1 MRMKMPLEEV
11 CWIRRGNSDY
21 YSLLQNIIPSF
32 AGRNAMAKLE
42 ARIRELETELG
53 NVQAMIRM
61 SRHQYRFSDHWPISL

>member
-1 MRMKMPLEEV
+1 MQMKMPFEEV

-61 SRHQYRFSDHWPISL
+61 SRHQYRFSDHWPIS

>member
-1 MRMKMPLEEV
+1 MQMKMPFEEV
-11 CWIRRGNSDY
+11 CWIRRGNFDNDTI
-21 YSLLQNIIPSF
+21 LQDIMPSF

-61 SRHQYRFSDHWPISL
+61 LRHQYRFSNH

>member
-1 MRMKMPLEEV
+1 MQMKMQFEEV

-21 YSLLQNIIPSF
+21 YSLLQNIMSYF

-53 NVQAMIRM
+53 NVQAMHYASI
-61 SRHQYRFSDHWPISL
+61 PIAKCQ

>member
-1 MRMKMPLEEV
+1 MQMKMQFEEV
-11 CWIRRGNSDY
+11 CWIRRGNPDY

-61 SRHQYRFSDHWPISL
+61 SRHQYRFSNH

>member
-1 MRMKMPLEEV
+1 MQMKMPFEEV
-11 CWIRRGNSDY
+11 CWIRRGNFDNDTI
-21 YSLLQNIIPSF
+21 LQDIMPSF

-61 SRHQYRFSDHWPISL
+61 SRHQYLFSDP

>member
-1 MRMKMPLEEV
+1 MQMKMQFEEV
-11 CWIRRGNSDY
+11 CWIRRGNFDNDAI
-21 YSLLQNIIPSF
+21 LQDIMPSF

-61 SRHQYRFSDHWPISL
+61 SRHQYRFSNH

>member
-1 MRMKMPLEEV
+1 MQMQMKMPFEEV

-53 NVQAMIRM
+53 NAQAMIL
-61 SRHQYRFSDHWPISL
+61 SLKDVTSSISFL

>member
-1 MRMKMPLEEV
+1 MP
-11 CWIRRGNSDY
+11 Y
-21 YSLLQNIIPSF
+21 F

>member
-1 MRMKMPLEEV
+1 MQMKMPFEEV
-11 CWIRRGNSDY
+11 CWIRRGNSDNDTI
-21 YSLLQNIIPSF
+21 LQNIMPSF

-61 SRHQYRFSDHWPISL
+61 SRHQHRLSDHWQIS